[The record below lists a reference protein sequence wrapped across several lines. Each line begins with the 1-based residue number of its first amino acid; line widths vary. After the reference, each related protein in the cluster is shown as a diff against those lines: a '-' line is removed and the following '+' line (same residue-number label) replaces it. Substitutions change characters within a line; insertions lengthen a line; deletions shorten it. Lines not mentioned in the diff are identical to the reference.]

1 MGRQVTGKIL
11 AIIPARGGSKGIPR
25 KNIVNLCGKP
35 LIAYSIE
42 QALASKWINRVIVST
57 DDEEIADI
65 AREYGAEVPF
75 MRPEEFAHDLS
86 PDIDVFR
93 HALKWLETNEGYVPD
108 IVLNHR
114 PVCPIRKVETIDRA
128 IELLMNTPGADS
140 LRSVCT
146 PTQTPYKMWRIVDG
160 YMKPLLRLQ
169 GVAEPFNLPRQ
180 VLPEVYWQIGY
191 VDMVRTEVI
200 IKKGKMSGD
209 KILPFIIEE
218 EWVDI
223 DYPEDMVEAEKLLM
237 ARQRGNSNGGKST
250 VKRHAS

>member
-1 MGRQVTGKIL
+1 MKIL

-65 AREYGAEVPF
+65 ARKYGADVPF
-75 MRPEEFAHDLS
+75 MRPKEFAQDLS

-93 HALKWLETNEGYVPD
+93 HALEWLQTNEGYIPD

-114 PVCPIRKVETIDRA
+114 PICPIRKVETIDRA
-128 IELLMNTPGADS
+128 IELFVNTPEADS
-140 LRSVCT
+140 LRSVCI
-146 PTQTPYKMWRIVDG
+146 PSQTPYKMWKIVNG
-160 YMKPLLRLQ
+160 YMKPLLKLA

-180 VLPEVYWQIGY
+180 DLPEVYWQLGY
-191 VDMVRTEVI
+191 VDMVRAEVI
-200 IKKGKMSGD
+200 TQKGKMSGD
-209 KILPFIIEE
+209 KILAFIIDE

-223 DYPEDMVEAEKLLM
+223 DYEEDIVEAEKLLM
-237 ARQRGNSNGGKST
+237 KRQGLNSNEGKSS
-250 VKRHAS
+250 VRRHAV